1 MEVILLEKVG
11 KIGGLGSTVNVKSGY
26 ARNYLLPQGKAV
38 LANATNKA
46 EFETRR
52 AELEKAANE
61 KLAAAQARADKIN
74 ELELTV
80 TTSAGDGGKLF
91 GSVGPRDVAELVSA
105 AGIEVVKTEIRMPT
119 GTIRTTGEY
128 QIDIQLHPEVHANLH
143 LIVAAE

>member
-11 KIGGLGSTVNVKSGY
+11 KIGTLGSTVNVKSGY
-26 ARNYLLPQGKAV
+26 ARNYLIPQGKAV
-38 LANATNKA
+38 LANTTNKA

-52 AELEKAANE
+52 AELEKAAND

-80 TTSAGDGGKLF
+80 TTSAGDEGKLF
-91 GSVGPRDVAELVSA
+91 GSVGPRDVAELISA
-105 AGIEVVKTEIRMPT
+105 AGIDVVKNEVRMPT